1 MYILKGDMIIMT
13 NKEQYDKL
21 FITNFKLKKEEL
33 PGLKYRSI
41 KLWDSM
47 GHMALMEDMEDTFDI
62 SIDTPDVLSFSS
74 YEKGMDILRKYG
86 VDI

>member
-1 MYILKGDMIIMT
+1 MT
-13 NKEQYDKL
+13 NLETYKKL
-21 FITNFKLKKEEL
+21 FMQNFKLTEDQL

-47 GHMALMEDMEDTFDI
+47 GHMTLMEEMEDAFDI
-62 SIDTPDVLSFSS
+62 TMDTPDVLDFSS
-74 YEKGMDILRKYG
+74 YEKGMVILRKYG

>member
-1 MYILKGDMIIMT
+1 MT

-47 GHMALMEDMEDTFDI
+47 GHMALMEDMEDAFDI

>member
-1 MYILKGDMIIMT
+1 MT
-13 NKEQYDKL
+13 NLEKYDKL
-21 FITNFKLKKEEL
+21 FMTNFKLTKDQL

-47 GHMALMEDMEDTFDI
+47 GMGHMTLMEDMEDTFDI
-62 SIDTPDVLSFSS
+62 SIDTPDVLAFSS

>member
-1 MYILKGDMIIMT
+1 MT
-13 NKEQYDKL
+13 NLEKYNTI
-21 FITNFKLKKEEL
+21 FMTNFKLPEDQL

-47 GHMALMEDMEDTFDI
+47 GHMLLIEEMEDTFDI
-62 SIDTPDVLSFSS
+62 TMDTPDVLAFSS
-74 YEKGMDILRKYG
+74 YEQGLEILRKYG

>member
-1 MYILKGDMIIMT
+1 MT
-13 NKEQYDKL
+13 NLETYDKL
-21 FITNFKLKKEEL
+21 FMRNFKLTKDQL

-41 KLWDSM
+41 KIWDSM
-47 GHMALMEDMEDTFDI
+47 GHMNLMEDMEDAFDI
-62 SIDTPDVLSFSS
+62 SIDTPDVLSFNS

>member
-1 MYILKGDMIIMT
+1 MT
-13 NKEQYDKL
+13 NLEKYDKL
-21 FITNFKLKKEEL
+21 FMDNFKLTKEQL

-47 GHMALMEDMEDTFDI
+47 GHMQLMEEMEDIFDI
-62 SIDTPDVLSFSS
+62 SLDTPDVLSFSS
-74 YEKGMDILRKYG
+74 YEKGLDILRNYG

>member
-1 MYILKGDMIIMT
+1 MT
-13 NKEQYDKL
+13 NLEKYDKL
-21 FITNFKLKKEEL
+21 FMTNFKLTKDQL

-47 GHMALMEDMEDTFDI
+47 GHMTLMEDMEDTFDI
-62 SIDTPDVLSFSS
+62 SIDTLDVLAFSS

>member
-1 MYILKGDMIIMT
+1 MR
-13 NKEQYDKL
+13 
-21 FITNFKLKKEEL
+21 NFKLTKDQL

-41 KLWDSM
+41 KIWDSM
-47 GHMALMEDMEDTFDI
+47 GHMNLMEDMEDAFI

-86 VDI
+86 VDIWFLL

>member
-1 MYILKGDMIIMT
+1 MT
-13 NKEQYDKL
+13 NLEKYDKL
-21 FITNFKLKKEEL
+21 FMTNFKLTKDQL

-41 KLWDSM
+41 KLWD
-47 GHMALMEDMEDTFDI
+47 DTFDI
-62 SIDTPDVLSFSS
+62 SIDTPDVLAFSS

>member
-1 MYILKGDMIIMT
+1 
-13 NKEQYDKL
+13 
-21 FITNFKLKKEEL
+21 
-33 PGLKYRSI
+33 
-41 KLWDSM
+41 M

>member
-1 MYILKGDMIIMT
+1 MNPLI
-13 NKEQYDKL
+13 
-21 FITNFKLKKEEL
+21 EELTKDQL

-41 KLWDSM
+41 KIWDSM
-47 GHMALMEDMEDTFDI
+47 GHMNLMEDMEDAFI

>member
-1 MYILKGDMIIMT
+1 MT
-13 NKEQYDKL
+13 NLEKYDNL
-21 FITNFKLKKEEL
+21 FMNSFKLKKEDL

-47 GHMALMEDMEDTFDI
+47 GHMNLMEEMEDTFDN
-62 SIDTPDVLSFSS
+62 SIDTPDVLAFSS

>member
-1 MYILKGDMIIMT
+1 MT
-13 NKEQYDKL
+13 NLETYDKL
-21 FITNFKLKKEEL
+21 FMRNFKLTKDQL

-41 KLWDSM
+41 KIWDSM
-47 GHMALMEDMEDTFDI
+47 GHMNLMEDMEDAFI